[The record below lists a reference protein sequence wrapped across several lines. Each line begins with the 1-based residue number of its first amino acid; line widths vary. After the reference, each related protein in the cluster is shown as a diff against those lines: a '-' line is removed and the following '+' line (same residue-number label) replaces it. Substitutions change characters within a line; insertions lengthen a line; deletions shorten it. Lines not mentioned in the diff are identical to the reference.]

1 MAEDAVK
8 KASDE
13 EREVDIAY
21 KNWYFYVQD
30 AFACGELKRDNVRTD
45 NTTFQQV
52 FFGPAVSCGTYVQ
65 CKSEQL
71 LGSDSS
77 ESRNEFYQEKEVVNK
92 FYQSLKD
99 GINVL
104 RNKTMKADT
113 ALVLLRNLRLE
124 VIKIISDAFKTEFD
138 NDYSARKNEYIE
150 CGLDKPKVDGAEIY
164 GYKGIKETYTYK
176 RDRKK
181 IYAHYISHREFYLYY
196 LESILIVMNK
206 SGMERIDRISEKA
219 CDKLRDIL
227 SYIPSAEGK
236 TDTLELTVYYLYC
249 LILASTDR
257 EEFIRKN
264 SESGHLS
271 GLTNES
277 DINIRLQRDD
287 FISVTEYYPV
297 NTVERLGA
305 LEKLADK
312 DNIYALQELYFLY
325 QNNTVLYNASGE
337 KRLLLKK
344 DPVKSAEIYS
354 KLSVNAK
361 ANRLPLFRN
370 EEFSTQKNSLL
381 SMLEDYRC
389 DYDSIDSDDS
399 GDKTEFL
406 KNMTTDLYKKFTQ
419 KEIPFNIELV
429 LFLRRVLEKNPDVT
443 IEIDNKSKSAAD
455 IMLKLN
461 KYIEAFPL
469 AEEFEPPGDK
479 GIDFMESLIRL
490 CEIGFPEEMLV
501 DICKRYN
508 NYDKLSE
515 YNYRVI
521 DKKSYYE
528 KSKIG
533 YRTACKNSG
542 EPVDSLYISQLNSV
556 CNLWEKLQHV
566 LDKALSEFYDESL
579 S

>member
-1 MAEDAVK
+1 V
-8 KASDE
+8 
-13 EREVDIAY
+13 
-21 KNWYFYVQD
+21 
-30 AFACGELKRDNVRTD
+30 T
-45 NTTFQQV
+45 
-52 FFGPAVSCGTYVQ
+52 
-65 CKSEQL
+65 
-71 LGSDSS
+71 
-77 ESRNEFYQEKEVVNK
+77 
-92 FYQSLKD
+92 
-99 GINVL
+99 
-104 RNKTMKADT
+104 
-113 ALVLLRNLRLE
+113 
-124 VIKIISDAFKTEFD
+124 KIISDTFKKEFD
-138 NDYSARKNEYIE
+138 SDYSTRENEYSDS
-150 CGLDKPKVDGAEIY
+150 GLNQIRVSDRVIY
-164 GYKGIKETYTYK
+164 KYKDIDQAYTYT

-181 IYAHYISHREFYLYY
+181 IYDHYISHREFYLYY

-312 DNIYALQELYFLY
+312 NNIYALQELYFLY

-344 DPVKSAEIYS
+344 DPVKSTEIYS

-389 DYDSIDSDDS
+389 DYDSIGSDDS

-455 IMLKLN
+455 IMLELN

-533 YRTACKNSG
+533 YRTACKNSE
-542 EPVDSLYISQLNSV
+542 EPFDRLYISQLNSV